1 MSSAYP
7 VLKSQGLMDRI
18 ISLKCGMRQARCY
31 PEKEAVKVKTT
42 IITFF
47 VAALI
52 AAAPVALAR
61 NGKTPNQHHQASK
74 NHPRVVS
81 GDAPWHTTHARGLK
95 TGYPGAFGYELQDY
109 TSSSDYFSSRQ
120 AGGGGGGGGS
130 GM

>member
-1 MSSAYP
+1 M
-7 VLKSQGLMDRI
+7 G
-18 ISLKCGMRQARCY
+18 QARCY

-81 GDAPWHTTHARGLK
+81 GDAPWQTTHARGLK
-95 TGYPGAFGYELQDY
+95 TGYPGAFGYAPNELQDY
-109 TSSSDYFSSRQ
+109 MSSRQ